1 MKSTILVVTLL
12 TLFSCG
18 KKEEMKIHQATEKQI
33 HATHALDVKVDNRL
47 DPVCEME
54 TAGHLSDTIQFQ
66 GKIYGFCS
74 TGCKE
79 TFAKNPEQFLSKM
92 K

>member
-1 MKSTILVVTLL
+1 MKYTLLTLSFL

-33 HATHALDVKVDNRL
+33 HATHSLDVKVDNRL

-54 TAGHLSDTIQFQ
+54 TAGHLSDTIHYN

-74 TGCKE
+74 AGCKE
-79 TFAKNPEQFLSKM
+79 TFAKTPEQFLSKM
-92 K
+92 N